1 MVEDRARLISVIG
14 AGSAGPEVLELAR
27 RVGGEIVRAG
37 WGLVCGGMGGVMQAA
52 CQGASEAGG
61 LTVGILAGTDPA
73 VANPFVQVALPTG
86 LGQGRNL
93 LVVLAGA
100 GAIAVSGGAGTLS
113 EIGHALKQGK
123 PVVGLN
129 SWELPGMLKAKTPR
143 DAVDKLL
150 GLLERG
156 PEPR

>member
-1 MVEDRARLISVIG
+1 MVTDRIRLISVIG

-27 RVGGEIVRAG
+27 RVGGEIARAG

-52 CQGASEAGG
+52 CQGAFEAGG
-61 LTVGILAGTDPA
+61 LTVGILPGTDPS
-73 VANPFVQVALPTG
+73 VANAYVRVPIATG

-100 GAIAVSGGAGTLS
+100 GALAVSGRAGTLS

-123 PVVGLN
+123 PVVGLK
-129 SWELPGMLKAKTPR
+129 SWELPGMVQAETPR
-143 DAVDKLL
+143 EAVAKLL
-150 GLLERG
+150 DLVGG
-156 PEPR
+156 